1 MEVIRAKRAGA
12 CYGVQRALDMADEV
26 IADGSRAYTLGPLI
40 HNPQVVAD
48 LAARGAEA
56 VGSVEDICWEGA
68 AAGDASAEGSASAA
82 GDVPA
87 VVIRSHGV
95 TPQVLAAVEDRGFT
109 VVDATCPHVSR
120 AQHAAAELAGE
131 GCRVIVVGEA
141 GHPEVEGLT
150 AWAEEAGGKVDVV
163 SAPEEIPEGLYDP
176 VGVVAQTTQRRENLE
191 AVVAALRAAGL
202 EPIVKNTICSA
213 TRQRQEAA
221 ADLASAVD
229 AMVVIGGRNS
239 SNTTRLA
246 EVCALTCPRTFHIES
261 ADELDPAAFA
271 GCRRVGVTA
280 GASTPEN
287 QIAAVEKFLRA
298 L

>member
-26 IADGSRAYTLGPLI
+26 IADGGRAYTLGPLI

-56 VGSVEDICWEGA
+56 VDSVEEIRWEGA
-68 AAGDASAEGSASAA
+68 AAA
-82 GDVPA
+82 GAPADGVVPKNA
-87 VVIRSHGV
+87 NAPSVVIRSHGV
-95 TPQVLAAVEDRGFT
+95 TPQVLAAVEDRGFS

-120 AQHAAAELAGE
+120 AQHAAAELAAE

-163 SAPEEIPEGLYDP
+163 AAPEEIPEGLYDP

-191 AVVAALRAAGL
+191 AVVAALREAGL
-202 EPIVKNTICSA
+202 APIVKNTICSA

-246 EVCALTCPRTFHIES
+246 EACALTCPRTFHIES
-261 ADELDPAAFA
+261 TDELDPAAFA

-287 QIAAVEKFLRA
+287 QIAAVEAFLRT

>member
-26 IADGSRAYTLGPLI
+26 IADGGRAYTLGPLI

-56 VGSVEDICWEGA
+56 VDSVEEIRWEGA
-68 AAGDASAEGSASAA
+68 AEASAPAEGVACPAE
-82 GDVPA
+82 DVPA

-95 TPQVLAAVEDRGFT
+95 TPQVLAAVEDRGFS

-120 AQHAAAELAGE
+120 AQHAAAELAAE

-163 SAPEEIPEGLYDP
+163 AAPEEIPEGLYDP

-191 AVVAALRAAGL
+191 AVVAALREAGL
-202 EPIVKNTICSA
+202 APIVKNTICSA

-287 QIAAVEKFLRA
+287 QIAAVEAFLRT